1 VIYLVTPDHN
11 IKKLHRKNLPWGGF
25 LFAGWRI
32 DTYPLGGILAYMK
45 YMDDKNKA
53 KVIHR
58 LKLLE
63 GQVRGLQR
71 MVENDTYCIDVI
83 TQTSAVKQGLSN
95 VEDLL
100 LENHLDHCVHHQM
113 QTGQTA
119 KAKAEIIK
127 VYKLKRK

>member
-1 VIYLVTPDHN
+1 MNTMA
-11 IKKLHRKNLPWGGF
+11 LPS
-25 LFAGWRI
+25 I
-32 DTYPLGGILAYMK
+32 PLWGILGCMK
-45 YMDDKNKA
+45 YMDDKNKTNVA
-53 KVIHR
+53 RR
-58 LKLLE
+58 LKLIE
-63 GQVRGLQR
+63 GQVRGLQK
-71 MVENDTYCIDVI
+71 MVENDIYCIDVI

-113 QTGQTA
+113 KTGQTD